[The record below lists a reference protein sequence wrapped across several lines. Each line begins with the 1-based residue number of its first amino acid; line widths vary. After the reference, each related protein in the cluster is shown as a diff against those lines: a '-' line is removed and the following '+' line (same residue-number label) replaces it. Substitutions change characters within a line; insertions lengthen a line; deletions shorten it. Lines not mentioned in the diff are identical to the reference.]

1 MAKLFISLFRCSLA
15 PHDQLESPKCHQ
27 AVWVER
33 GSLAIGERVISAGEG
48 NYVAPDESISATTPV
63 TFIRFEIGESD
74 TSSNDPEQS
83 ELVLSQELSLDASPA
98 ILRLDRV
105 TFPARARA
113 YWHMHPGP
121 GIRYLT
127 CGALELKS
135 EHHTEI
141 MQPGQAWF
149 EDANSP
155 AQATAQEA
163 DTTAF
168 IRVMILPVQFEGKP
182 TFKLLNPEDRDK
194 PALQTN
200 KRFFDQRFEL

>member
-1 MAKLFISLFRCSLA
+1 MAKRFISLFRCSLA
-15 PHDQLESPKCHQ
+15 PHDQVQSEKFHQ

-33 GSLAIGERVISAGEG
+33 GSLAIGQRLISAGEG
-48 NYVAPDESISATTPV
+48 TYVAPDERISASTPA
-63 TFIRFEIGESD
+63 TFIRFVIGDKDTGSD
-74 TSSNDPEQS
+74 RPGQSKLLLSN
-83 ELVLSQELSLDASPA
+83 ELSLDTSPA
-98 ILRLDRV
+98 ILRLDQV
-105 TFPARARA
+105 TFPAGARA

-127 CGALELKS
+127 CGALQLKS

-155 AQATAQEA
+155 AQATAQDA

-168 IRVMILPVQFEGKP
+168 IRAMILPVEFEGKP

-200 KRFFDQRFEL
+200 KRFFDQRIEV